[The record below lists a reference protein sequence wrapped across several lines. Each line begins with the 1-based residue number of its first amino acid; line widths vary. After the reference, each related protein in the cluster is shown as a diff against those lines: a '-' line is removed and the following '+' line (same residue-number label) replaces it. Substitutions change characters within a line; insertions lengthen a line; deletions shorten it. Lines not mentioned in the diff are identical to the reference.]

1 MPACELGLGCV
12 TFGREIDRAASFAML
27 DQAAE
32 LGWTHLDTAAA
43 YGAGAS
49 EQIVGEW
56 LAAHGGRERFTLCTK
71 ILPPYSAVGVEAA
84 VEQSRRRLGVEAI
97 DLLYLHKWDATATE
111 PRTLAAL
118 AALMRN
124 GKVRAIGLSN
134 FNVAQMEDMVARAMA
149 AGLNAIRALQNVNNL
164 ALRSIDEP
172 TRRVCAAH
180 GISIVTYS
188 PLGAGFLTGK
198 YDSGVAA
205 GTRFAVIPG
214 HQNLYF
220 TPAARARLA
229 RLQAVAAQEGLAVA
243 DLALAWALHQPQIGT
258 VLIGGRTPAQL
269 KQAVRARAIDL
280 PAIFAKLETD

>member
-1 MPACELGLGCV
+1 V

-27 DQAAE
+27 DRAAE

-56 LAAHGGRERFTLCTK
+56 LAAHGGRERFTVCTK
-71 ILPPYSAVGVEAA
+71 ILPPYPAVGIEAA
-84 VEQSRRRLGVEAI
+84 VEQSLRRLGVEAI
-97 DLLYLHKWDATATE
+97 DVLYLHKWDVTAIE
-111 PRTLAAL
+111 PGTLAAL
-118 AALMRN
+118 GALVRS
-124 GKVRAIGLSN
+124 GKVRTIGLSN
-134 FNVAQMEDMVARAMA
+134 FNVAQMEEMLARA
-149 AGLNAIRALQNVNNL
+149 AGSVPVRALQNVNNL

-198 YDSGVAA
+198 YDAEVPA

-220 TPAARARLA
+220 TPAARAQLERL
-229 RLQAVAAQEGLAVA
+229 RAVAARERMPAT
-243 DLALAWALHQPQIGT
+243 DLALAWALHQPQVDT
-258 VLIGGRTPAQL
+258 VLVGGRTPAQL
-269 KQAVRARAIDL
+269 DRAAHAQNVYL
-280 PAIFAKLETD
+280 PEIFAELAAE

>member
-1 MPACELGLGCV
+1 M

-27 DQAAE
+27 DRAAE

-56 LAAHGGRERFTLCTK
+56 LAAHGGRQRFTLCTK
-71 ILPPYSAVGVEAA
+71 ILPPYSAVGIEAA

-97 DLLYLHKWDATATE
+97 EVLYLHKWDATATE
-111 PRTLAAL
+111 SGAL
-118 AALMRN
+118 AALGALVRS

-134 FNVAQMEDMVARAMA
+134 FDVAQLEAMLARAAA
-149 AGLNAIRALQNVNNL
+149 AGLDAIRALQNVNNL

-172 TRRVCAAH
+172 TRRVCATH

-198 YDSGVAA
+198 YDAEVPA

-220 TPAARARLA
+220 TPTARARLA
-229 RLQAVAAQEGLAVA
+229 RLQAVAAREAIPA
-243 DLALAWALHQPQIGT
+243 TDLAFAWALHQPQIGT
-258 VLIGGRTPAQL
+258 VLVGGRTPAQL
-269 KQAVRARAIDL
+269 DQAARAQNIYL
-280 PAIFAKLETD
+280 PEIFAELAAD